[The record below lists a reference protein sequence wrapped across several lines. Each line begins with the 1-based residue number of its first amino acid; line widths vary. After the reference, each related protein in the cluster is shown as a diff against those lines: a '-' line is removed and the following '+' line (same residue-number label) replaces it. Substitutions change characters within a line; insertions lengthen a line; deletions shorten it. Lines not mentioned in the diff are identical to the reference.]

1 MQQLGVMKDR
11 KANGSAIKARAHRGI
26 RRLRKLTQTRSVGG
40 RERERERERERARAR
55 FCVCLCVSV
64 FLRVHIN
71 VDTCFYLKVTHTHK
85 RTLPLSKL
93 FRCFLYMRIHSDAV
107 QEP

>member
-40 RERERERERERARAR
+40 RERERERERESARAI
-55 FCVCLCVSV
+55 LCVSV
-64 FLRVHIN
+64 CVCVFVRAYKCGYMFL
-71 VDTCFYLKVTHTHK
+71 FESYTHTQ
-85 RTLPLSKL
+85 TNPASFEALPLFSL
-93 FRCFLYMRIHSDAV
+93 HANTF
-107 QEP
+107 